1 MRSSTASTAYRRC
14 CEAGQA
20 TVEFAVVAVAFL
32 VVALG
37 LGALWRGIEGGLFVE
52 HAVSSASHHV
62 EGAIAQAMA
71 DILLY

>member
-32 VVALG
+32 VVARL
-37 LGALWRGIEGGLFVE
+37 IT
-52 HAVSSASHHV
+52 
-62 EGAIAQAMA
+62 
-71 DILLY
+71 